1 MAEDVDF
8 QTDGIIK
15 RMAET
20 VELVILGGGPA
31 GLAAAVGA
39 LDAGVS
45 YAVVESGVSAL
56 ARDRGRPADLVSGV
70 GGAGLYSDGKFSFA
84 PSATELWNL
93 EPIDALRE
101 AYEWTAALL
110 RDHGLDAPPFQSKDL
125 QGNWIGPVKAYP
137 SLYMPLGAR
146 MEMIGSLERR
156 IADHLVTGADGRLA
170 LARGDVVVDYAGG
183 RYRGQAAVIA
193 SGRFGP
199 LEISGIP
206 MQFRRVEIGMR
217 VEQDAAR
224 FALDAEPIAGL
235 LDPKWIR
242 RSTDGRYEWRTFCC
256 CRRGEVVE
264 TRFGDL
270 STVSGRAD
278 GDETNRSNF
287 GLNVR
292 FLDADEA
299 IVALAH
305 AVQAARGAPM
315 KVSGAELLDDSRSGP
330 VARALGPDVASALAA
345 GLIALGEDFDVE
357 LRDAVLHLPAVE
369 GVGYY
374 PSVDRTLRVSS
385 AIWAAGDAVGLFRGL
400 VPALVSGRL
409 AATLASRSLGER

>member
-1 MAEDVDF
+1 MA
-8 QTDGIIK
+8 
-15 RMAET
+15 RMTEA
-20 VELVILGGGPA
+20 VELVILGSGPA
-31 GLAAAVGA
+31 GLAAAVAA

-45 YAVVESGVSAL
+45 YLVVERGRSAL
-56 ARDRGRPADLVSGV
+56 ARDRGRPVDLVTGV

-93 EPIDALRE
+93 EPVNALRE
-101 AYEWTAALL
+101 SYEWTAALL
-110 RDHGLDAPPFQSKDL
+110 RDYGLDAPPFQSKDSE
-125 QGNWIGPVKAYP
+125 GNWIGPVKAYP

-146 MEMIGSLERR
+146 MEMIASLERQ
-156 IADHLVTGADGRLA
+156 IAEHLVTGADGHLA
-170 LARGDVVVDYAGG
+170 AGTEEVVVDYAAG
-183 RYRGQAAVIA
+183 RCRGRAAVIA
-193 SGRFGP
+193 NGRFGP
-199 LEISGIP
+199 LEMSGIP
-206 MQFRRVEIGMR
+206 TQFRRVEIGIR

-242 RSTDGRYEWRTFCC
+242 HSADGRYEWRTFCC

-292 FLDADEA
+292 LLDADEA
-299 IVALAH
+299 SEALEQV
-305 AVQAARGAPM
+305 VQAARRAPIQ
-315 KVSGAELLDDSRSGP
+315 VSAAEFLDDPSSGAVG
-330 VARALGPDVASALAA
+330 RALGSQVASVLAV
-345 GLIALGEDFDVE
+345 GLIALAEDLDVE

-374 PSVDRTLRVSS
+374 PSVDGALRVSS
-385 AIWAAGDAVGLFRGL
+385 AIWAAGDATGLFRGL

-409 AATLASRSLGER
+409 AAMSASRSLEAR